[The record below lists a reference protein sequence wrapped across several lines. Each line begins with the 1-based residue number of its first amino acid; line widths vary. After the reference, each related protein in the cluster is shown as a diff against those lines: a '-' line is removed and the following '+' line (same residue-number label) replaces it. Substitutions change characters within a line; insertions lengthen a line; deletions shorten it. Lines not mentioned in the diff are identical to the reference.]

1 MNEQEERS
9 WTSFGLGASINSHE
23 NSAVDAVLDFE
34 IEREFLPTWPSSS
47 LAFLVFF
54 FVRVVFGCLVFG
66 EKEREREKKRR
77 QQQRRQLQQT
87 KKKREI
93 NGRRTDP
100 QKWSTWPQ
108 VWEILSAVAAG
119 PRRSEKF
126 LGSLSFFFCLSVFDC
141 KRRTALQLS
150 SPTGAASVKAPEDA
164 DGSGWRTRKRRAET
178 NKFRVMA
185 AVLDG
190 VALTVAAV
198 QLRPPYVFTER
209 TSSAANERRCVRYA
223 TAIEWTR
230 RKGH

>member
-1 MNEQEERS
+1 MPFWILKSRE
-9 WTSFGLGASINSHE
+9 SFSRRGLRRRWLFS
-23 NSAVDAVLDFE
+23 F
-34 IEREFLPTWPSSS
+34 FSSS
-47 LAFLVFF
+47 ESFS
-54 FVRVVFGCLVFG
+54 VVLFS
-66 EKEREREKKRR
+66 ERKREREKKKEDNNNADNCNRR
-77 QQQRRQLQQT
+77 
-87 KKKREI
+87 KKKR
-93 NGRRTDP
+93 NKRKTNRSP
-100 QKWSTWPQ
+100 KM
-108 VWEILSAVAAG
+108 VNVAAG
-119 PRRSEKF
+119 LRDPIGRSCRPSSVREV
-126 LGSLSFFFCLSVFDC
+126 SREPPIFFCLSVFDC

-230 RKGH
+230 PKRPLTSRRDEQ

>member
-1 MNEQEERS
+1 MAFVVVGFSR
-9 WTSFGLGASINSHE
+9 F
-23 NSAVDAVLDFE
+23 
-34 IEREFLPTWPSSS
+34 FLRPSRFRLSC
-47 LAFLVFF
+47 F
-54 FVRVVFGCLVFG
+54 RR
-66 EKEREREKKRR
+66 ERERERKKKK
-77 QQQRRQLQQT
+77 T
-87 KKKREI
+87 TTTPTTATDEKKREI